1 MKNLKKSF
9 KISRKDTVVPSFKGY
24 LVPLCSLLLAC
35 TFGCASPSSVGKDS
49 GKRKSQKTSD
59 VRKSKMRLPGV
70 PPKKDT
76 AQPRQVAPSR
86 PLASGPQGQ
95 TYRLRTDDALVV
107 HLRGIPNEQTLDLAV
122 DEHGKVNLTYL
133 DPVQAEGLTSSELE
147 QAIHDAYVPD
157 FYKQLT
163 VNILIPSQSYYVRG
177 EVRSPGRYPIVRG
190 GITLLQA
197 IATSGGFT
205 DYANPKDVKILREG
219 DAVEYNVK
227 DIEEDPTK
235 DVSVIAGDYIVVP
248 RSRF

>member
-9 KISRKDTVVPSFKGY
+9 KFYKEDPAVQRFHHY
-24 LVPLCSLLLAC
+24 LVPLCALLLAC
-35 TFGCASPSSVGKDS
+35 TFGCASPSVVGQD
-49 GKRKSQKTSD
+49 SQKASD
-59 VRKSKMRLPGV
+59 VRKSKMRLPGSPSKIDTV
-70 PPKKDT
+70 QPKT
-76 AQPRQVAPSR
+76 NQPKQAAVTRSPS
-86 PLASGPQGQ
+86 AGPQGQ
-95 TYRLRTDDALVV
+95 AYRLRKDDALVV

-205 DYANPKDVKILREG
+205 DYANPKGVKILREG
-219 DAVEYNVK
+219 DSIEYNVK
-227 DIEEDPTK
+227 DIEEDPNK
-235 DVSVIAGDYIVVP
+235 DISVIAGDYIVVP